1 MAPPV
6 LIPNTAVKRSSG
18 DDSPNGAKVAC
29 RQNRGFNVT
38 ILTMLSW
45 SGKRKFI
52 YGGTVI
58 VLLAVAIA
66 IPAWNIF
73 YKAPTCFDGLKNG
86 NELGIDC
93 GGSCTKLCPSAFI
106 PPSNV
111 WTRFEQT
118 APGLY
123 NVAAYIINP
132 NTEGEAFDVP
142 YHVDIYDTN
151 GIPITKYDS
160 TVTLPPNRNTVAFRS
175 SVNVGNSIPSKAVFQ
190 FTGIP
195 DWQKQP
201 DGLSKV
207 TVLNKSY
214 SETGQSSSLSV
225 ILKNNDVQPIGR
237 MSVYV
242 ILYGKDGN
250 AIGFSSTIIDG
261 IAPGG
266 TATAPYTWSS
276 TRNGDVV
283 SIEVLPVLQP
293 LAQ

>member
-1 MAPPV
+1 
-6 LIPNTAVKRSSG
+6 
-18 DDSPNGAKVAC
+18 
-29 RQNRGFNVT
+29 
-38 ILTMLSW
+38 MLSW

-214 SETGQSSSLSV
+214 SETDRQDVCLRNSLWQGWQCHRLFKHDYRRHSSWRHSDCSIYLE
-225 ILKNNDVQPIGR
+225 
-237 MSVYV
+237 
-242 ILYGKDGN
+242 LYSQWRRRIDRSASSASAAC
-250 AIGFSSTIIDG
+250 AIV
-261 IAPGG
+261 P
-266 TATAPYTWSS
+266 WNK
-276 TRNGDVV
+276 RNH
-283 SIEVLPVLQP
+283 LQM
-293 LAQ
+293 